1 MNILRGMMEL
11 DGFKCRMC
19 GACCRIKDGI
29 VRVSDAK
36 IAAVA
41 DGVFRRSAKFL
52 GPREALPYVLKEEK

>member
-11 DGFKCRMC
+11 ADFKCRMC

-41 DGVFRRSAKFL
+41 DVVFRRSPKFL
-52 GPREALPYVLKEEK
+52 GPREALPDVLKEEK

>member
-1 MNILRGMMEL
+1 MKL
-11 DGFKCRMC
+11 DDFKCRMC

-41 DGVFRRSAKFL
+41 DVVFRRSPKFL
-52 GPREALPYVLKEEK
+52 GPREALPDVLKEEK

>member
-1 MNILRGMMEL
+1 MEM
-11 DGFKCRMC
+11 DDFKCRMC

-41 DGVFRRSAKFL
+41 DVVFRRSPKFL
-52 GPREALPYVLKEEK
+52 GPREALPDVLKEEK

>member
-1 MNILRGMMEL
+1 MER

-41 DGVFRRSAKFL
+41 DVVFRRSPKFL
-52 GPREALPYVLKEEK
+52 GPREALPDVLKEEK

>member
-1 MNILRGMMEL
+1 MKL
-11 DGFKCRMC
+11 DDFKCRMC

-41 DGVFRRSAKFL
+41 DVVFRRSPKFL
-52 GPREALPYVLKEEK
+52 GLREALPDILKEEK